1 MLDLSDVRLDQ
12 LDALAAS
19 PNCDCRE
26 GSEVTLRH
34 GDQYLQR
41 LLQTR
46 ITPHV
51 QNVEAFESLQRRDG
65 VIDHLGKAWILDAVL
80 QLRKVGLSCLA
91 RVLSI
96 GAPAC

>member
-1 MLDLSDVRLDQ
+1 M
-12 LDALAAS
+12 
-19 PNCDCRE
+19 
-26 GSEVTLRH
+26 TLRH